1 MSILVSQA
9 QVVADLNLLVVSGT
23 LKMVLQVEQVTLLST
38 QDLMHTL

>member
-9 QVVADLNLLVVSGT
+9 QVVADLNLLVVSGI